1 MSSIRLENV
10 SKQFEGSMAVN
21 NLSLEIADGEFLV
34 LVGPSG
40 CGKSTLLRLLAGLE
54 QVSEGRILQAGS
66 DITDL
71 EPRERNFSMIF
82 QNYALFPHMTVEQN
96 ITFGMRMRNEPK
108 SQHRA
113 RVDRVADLLQLGEL
127 LGRKPGKLS
136 GGQRQRVAMARA
148 IVRDPKL
155 FLMDE
160 PLSNL
165 DARLRTEVRDGIM
178 TLHQQLKTSTVYVTH
193 DQMEAMTMA
202 DRIAVLN
209 GGHLQQIGAP
219 QTLYAHPANL
229 FVAGFIGTPAMN
241 IFKLPCRDGVVM
253 VDNQAV
259 HLPDTAHAR
268 QLTEVYLG
276 IRPEH
281 IEDDARFTPRSGD
294 DSGRIMLTASLTYCE
309 LLGADYLNHA
319 QTSLGALR
327 YLRENRGNA
336 PQANQQVTLS
346 FSLQDIHLFSGQNQ
360 LNLHREMQHA

>member
-1 MSSIRLENV
+1 MSSIRIENV
-10 SKQFEGSMAVN
+10 CKEFEGSMAVK

-40 CGKSTLLRLLAGLE
+40 CGKSTLLRMLAGLE
-54 QVSEGRILQAGS
+54 QISSGRILQDGN
-66 DITDL
+66 DISQL
-71 EPRERNFSMIF
+71 PPRERNFSMIF

-108 SQHRA
+108 QQYRA
-113 RVDRVADLLQLGEL
+113 RVDRVAELLQLGAL
-127 LGRKPGKLS
+127 LNRKPGKLS

-148 IVRDPKL
+148 IVRDPSL

-165 DARLRTEVRDGIM
+165 DARLRNEVRDGIM

-209 GGHLQQIGAP
+209 NGHLQQIGAP
-219 QTLYAHPANL
+219 ETLYAHPANL
-229 FVAGFIGTPAMN
+229 FVAGFIGMPSMN
-241 IFKLPCRDGVVM
+241 IFKLPCQNAELWVEDQRIV
-253 VDNQAV
+253 
-259 HLPDTAHAR
+259 LPDTDEAKN
-268 QLTEVYLG
+268 LSEVYLG

-281 IEDDARFTPRSGD
+281 ITECSAEPEIPVPGH
-294 DSGRIMLTASLTYCE
+294 LYLQASLTHRE

-319 QTSLGALR
+319 STSLGSLP
-327 YLRENRGNA
+327 YLRENRGQA
-336 PQANQQVTLS
+336 PQKGQQVRLR
-346 FSLQDIHLFSGQNQ
+346 FSLQDLHLFSGTNQ
-360 LNLHREMQHA
+360 QNLHRETHHG